1 MEKTSLSALILGLI
15 LLSSAYSASQT
26 AQGASQYINNM
37 SCTILFL
44 VEIVAITVSA
54 LVLLFMGIK
63 YKASSSDTASR
74 HAAREGMV
82 GAVTGL
88 IILALALLIV
98 NMEIKNVTGAVSCK
112 MIPSPGELIDAF
124 SSQYL
129 SAGNANIDQ
138 PKNESIESLPDLVL
152 EKAAISDQSKSPGEG
167 YSITI
172 TVGYKGNGNPL
183 CNFEIVS
190 YLETGRELDTIPVCK
205 VSRDSEKKDY
215 CVSEGK
221 PSIELECGIGDSS
234 GLKEQMVS
242 FLSDGREHYLVV
254 SADPSGT
261 IKESD
266 KKDNTLR
273 IPLAELLKNPQ
284 NRRLT

>member
-1 MEKTSLSALILGLI
+1 MEKTSISALILGLL

-26 AQGASQYINNM
+26 TQGASQYINNL
-37 SCTILFL
+37 SCTLLFL
-44 VEIVAITVSA
+44 VVVAAVSVSA
-54 LVLLFMGIK
+54 LVLLFMGLK
-63 YKASSSDTASR
+63 YKASASDTASR
-74 HAAREGMV
+74 HAAREGMI

-88 IILALALLIV
+88 VIIALAVPVVYIQ
-98 NMEIKNVTGAVSCK
+98 IGSASCK
-112 MIPSPGELIDAF
+112 IIPSPGELLDAF
-124 SSQYL
+124 SLQYL
-129 SAGNANIDQ
+129 SAGNSNKDP
-138 PKNESIESLPDLVL
+138 PKDASTEYLPDIVL
-152 EKAAISDQSKSPGEG
+152 EKAAMSSPLERLDRGD
-167 YSITI
+167 SILI
-172 TVGYKGNGNPL
+172 TVGYKGNADPL
-183 CNFEIVS
+183 CNFEIIS

-205 VSRDSEKKDY
+205 ISRDLEKKDY

-221 PSIELECGIGDSS
+221 PSIELECGIGEPS
-234 GLKEQMVS
+234 GFKEQMIS